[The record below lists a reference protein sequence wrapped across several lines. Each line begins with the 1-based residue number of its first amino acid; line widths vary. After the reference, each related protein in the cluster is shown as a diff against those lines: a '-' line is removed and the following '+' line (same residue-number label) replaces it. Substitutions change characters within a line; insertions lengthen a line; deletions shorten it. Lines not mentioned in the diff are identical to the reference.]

1 MTDSK
6 PDKIE
11 HCLERLRAAA
21 SAADAQAFA
30 AEFDEN
36 ATYVTFFGQAVL
48 GRREIERF
56 HEAAFAKFPAG
67 TEMVIKAISVRSLG
81 DDFASILT
89 VGGIGK
95 HPDIPYD
102 KLQTFALVRRNG
114 RWACAAFH
122 NTEMNAASKQE
133 YNATA
138 SASSE
143 FTSSPAAAP

>member
-6 PDKIE
+6 PDTIE
-11 HCLERLRAAA
+11 HCLERMRAAA
-21 SAADAQAFA
+21 GAADAQAFA

-48 GRREIERF
+48 GRREIEGF
-56 HEAAFAKFPAG
+56 HEAAFAKFPVGAR
-67 TEMVIKAISVRSLG
+67 MLIKTISVRSLG
-81 DDFASILT
+81 ADFASVLT

-95 HPDIPYD
+95 GPDIPYD
-102 KLQTFALVRRNG
+102 KFQTFAMVRREG

-133 YNATA
+133 HNAA
-138 SASSE
+138 QSASS
-143 FTSSPAAAP
+143 TAAKP